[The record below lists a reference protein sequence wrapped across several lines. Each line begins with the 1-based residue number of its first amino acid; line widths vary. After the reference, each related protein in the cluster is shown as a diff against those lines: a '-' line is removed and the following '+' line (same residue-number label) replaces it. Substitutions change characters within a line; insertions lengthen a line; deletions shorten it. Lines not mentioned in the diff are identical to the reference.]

1 MATPVPTRRSEKRI
15 AKILAA
21 ELWRPD
27 ESVPQERTFTENVSP
42 RGVRV
47 TAVQRWQPGTRV
59 LLTFPQNGIQSQGRI
74 VYCQRVESGNFAL
87 GLELP
92 WQVQRWQMLWQTSAD
107 VRLASVRNIGP
118 TEKDSLE
125 VHPIPGRN
133 PGLK

>member
-92 WQVQRWQMLWQTSAD
+92 WQVQR
-107 VRLASVRNIGP
+107 
-118 TEKDSLE
+118 
-125 VHPIPGRN
+125 
-133 PGLK
+133 